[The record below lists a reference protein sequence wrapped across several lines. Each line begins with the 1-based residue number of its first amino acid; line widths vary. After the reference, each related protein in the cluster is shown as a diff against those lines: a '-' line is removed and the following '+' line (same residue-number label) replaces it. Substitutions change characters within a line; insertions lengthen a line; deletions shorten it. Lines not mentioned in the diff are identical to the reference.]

1 MRGQGALG
9 RVPEAPSDPGGHVV
23 QAPGPGQPRGGH
35 AESYLKEQPGGM
47 CPVTRPPGG
56 GCARGSRFPPPTLAP
71 PRGRGPT
78 LQRLGRA
85 RHYGGRGL
93 PRQGAGA
100 ADRPG
105 GGGESRH
112 APRRGAEAAP
122 PARPAPDSCVC
133 AAGRAGPRRR
143 RGHDGSGSRT
153 RHGPRPHAGP
163 EAWTGQG
170 GGGKSSHSPAP
181 GPGPYLEGVQ
191 GLHQAGEL
199 GGVPLLQIVVLL
211 PGVPA
216 GGLPVR
222 QDAVLEP
229 GQAPGAVGVRQV
241 PPSCGQDPARTGVS
255 VTPWAPSRGG
265 RIRGPAPEGVE
276 TSSSLGTALGQAQR
290 AGAVTANHH
299 TRPTGTCRC
308 PARRTAWAGSRRR
321 A

>member
-1 MRGQGALG
+1 MRAAPASRRPPSLLPGDGARLSNGSAGPAITGEGVCPGRGQGLPTGLAEAGSPATRPAAELKLHPQPALHPTPASVLQG
-9 RVPEAPSDPGGHVV
+9 VLA
-23 QAPGPGQPRGGH
+23 RGG
-35 AESYLKEQPGGM
+35 AVATTGVAAGLA
-47 CPVTRPPGG
+47 T
-56 GCARGSRFPPPTLAP
+56 ARG
-71 PRGRGPT
+71 
-78 LQRLGRA
+78 
-85 RHYGGRGL
+85 H
-93 PRQGAGA
+93 
-100 ADRPG
+100 
-105 GGGESRH
+105 
-112 APRRGAEAAP
+112 
-122 PARPAPDSCVC
+122 
-133 AAGRAGPRRR
+133 
-143 RGHDGSGSRT
+143 T
-153 RHGPRPHAGP
+153 RGPRPGRGRTVAG
-163 EAWTGQG
+163 
-170 GGGKSSHSPAP
+170 KAP
-181 GPGPYLEGVQ
+181 TRQDAGPGPYLEGVQ

-241 PPSCGQDPARTGVS
+241 PPSCGQDPARAGVS

-276 TSSSLGTALGQAQR
+276 TSPSLGTALGQAQR